1 MAFRIMQG
9 KVWTLDKKRWRGAL
23 PLISQHSSLAAI
35 HIEVVYIVSVCM
47 FIHFAT
53 IFSYSLFTSTEQLP
67 FITAL
72 PHIALTLFALPWEI
86 RLNLH

>member
-35 HIEVVYIVSVCM
+35 HIEVVYTVSVCM

-53 IFSYSLFTSTEQLP
+53 IFSYSLLLAQSSFLSSQLYH
-67 FITAL
+67 T
-72 PHIALTLFALPWEI
+72 
-86 RLNLH
+86 

>member
-47 FIHFAT
+47 FRQYTLCHSFFHI
-53 IFSYSLFTSTEQLP
+53 P
-67 FITAL
+67 FY
-72 PHIALTLFALPWEI
+72 
-86 RLNLH
+86 